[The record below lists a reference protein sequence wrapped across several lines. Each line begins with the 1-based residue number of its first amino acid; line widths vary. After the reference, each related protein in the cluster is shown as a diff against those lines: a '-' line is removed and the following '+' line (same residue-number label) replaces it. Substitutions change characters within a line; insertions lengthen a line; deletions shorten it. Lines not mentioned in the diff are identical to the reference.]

1 MTRTRSMALAVVLAL
16 VTAVPV
22 APLAAQSPNANAN
35 ATRDRSSGLT
45 LPISGTESTGGTLS
59 GTLLIKEF
67 VRNGDGIDAIG
78 TLTATITNA
87 GVARTVVTQ
96 VAWPVNLANS
106 GSQAA
111 APSGFAIQ
119 QAVCE
124 ILHLE
129 LGPLNLDLLGLVVD
143 LNQVVLDITA
153 VAGAGN
159 LLGNLLCAVVGL
171 LDGPALGAALT
182 QIANLLNQILGILG

>member
-1 MTRTRSMALAVVLAL
+1 MTHRYSKALVVALAM
-16 VTAVPV
+16 VTALSTIPV
-22 APLAAQSPNANAN
+22 AAQSPNSNSGRGN
-35 ATRDRSSGLT
+35 GGRDNGGLS
-45 LPISGTESTGGTLS
+45 LPISGTEAGGGTVS
-59 GTLLIKEF
+59 GTLLIQRF

-87 GVARTVVTQ
+87 GVARTIVTQ
-96 VAWPVNLANS
+96 VAWPIDLANS

-111 APSGFAIQ
+111 ASSDFTT

-124 ILHLE
+124 ILHLV

-143 LNQVVLDITA
+143 LNQVILDITA
-153 VAGAGN
+153 VSGAGN

-171 LDGPALGAALT
+171 LDGGGALT
-182 QIANLLNQILGILG
+182 AVTGLLNQILGILG

>member
-1 MTRTRSMALAVVLAL
+1 MTRTRAIALAVVLAL

-22 APLAAQSPNANAN
+22 APAAAQSARN
-35 ATRDRSSGLT
+35 DKSGLAV
-45 LPISGTESTGGTLS
+45 PISGAESTGGTVA

-78 TLTATITNA
+78 TLTATVTNA
-87 GVARTVVTQ
+87 GVARTIVTQ
-96 VAWPVNLANS
+96 VAWPVDLANS
-106 GSQAA
+106 GSQTAA
-111 APSGFAIQ
+111 ASGFAIQ

-153 VAGAGN
+153 VPGAGN

-171 LDGPALGAALT
+171 LDGGGALT
-182 QIANLLNQILGILG
+182 QITNLLNQILGILG

>member
-1 MTRTRSMALAVVLAL
+1 MTRTRSTALAVLLAL

-22 APLAAQSPNANAN
+22 APVAAQSAASQNARNG
-35 ATRDRSSGLT
+35 RDRASGLSV
-45 LPISGTESTGGTLS
+45 PVVGTVATTGGTVA

-87 GVARTVVTQ
+87 GVSRMVVSQ
-96 VAWPVNLANS
+96 VAWPVNMANT
-106 GSQAA
+106 GGQAA
-111 APSGFAIQ
+111 APSDFAIQ

-171 LDGPALGAALT
+171 LDGGGALT
-182 QIANLLNQILGILG
+182 QITNLLNQILGILG

>member
-1 MTRTRSMALAVVLAL
+1 MTRNRSITLSVLLALLMAVPTAPVLAQG
-16 VTAVPV
+16 
-22 APLAAQSPNANAN
+22 QSGA
-35 ATRDRSSGLT
+35 GLS
-45 LPISGTESTGGTLS
+45 LPISGALKTVNGAAATGTVS
-59 GTLLIKEF
+59 GTLVIKEF
-67 VRNGDGIDAIG
+67 VRNANRDGLDAIG
-78 TLTATITNA
+78 TLTATITPTA
-87 GVARTVVTQ
+87 GAARTIVTR
-96 VAWPVNLANS
+96 VAWPVNMDAT
-106 GSQAA
+106 GSPVAA
-111 APSGFAIQ
+111 APEALAVQ

-171 LDGPALGAALT
+171 LDGGGALT
-182 QIANLLNQILGILG
+182 QITGLLNQILGLLG